1 MNQFPFAYER
11 IQDSSWAYL
20 SSLLMLA
27 LFFKFN
33 RFWAIR
39 NLDLFLLILLA
50 PGIIMVYRGGKM
62 HAANLEASAAVAIT
76 AAANGG
82 DSPPTSQTEP
92 PNGGQGEF
100 PPHEL
105 EPTPVSDLTEG
116 QLLQRRGYIWLF
128 LVGLV
133 FLVRLLLDPML
144 VRRPLLDPN
153 LSVGGLVFL
162 GCTLLVFTIADIV
175 TTRPHG
181 DFVSGAVG
189 AVKLVR
195 REASGDQETLKLREY
210 GPGYRLFHVFGL
222 IPSFS
227 QGRALMDATTE
238 ELENAVAMEIAAK
251 SLIIACQL
259 MIVLGLVSIGA
270 NLFRNVRAGLG
281 MAVIYL
287 MTPYTIFFSAEAM
300 QLLPAALMVWAV
312 ALYQRPLA
320 SGVLL
325 GLAAGVAYYPIFLLP
340 LWISFYWE
348 KGVRR
353 CVLGVV
359 VALVF
364 SIASL
369 LFTSPDAT
377 AFWIQFRG
385 MFAVW
390 LPVMEGLGGLWQLG
404 WDANYRLPI
413 MVGFFVL
420 CISFVFW
427 PLKKDLSTL
436 IAYTAAMMVAV
447 QFWHGWG
454 LGGGLYMAWYLPLAL
469 AAFFRPALSEHLA
482 TTQVRD
488 PITARR
494 KRRVES
500 GPTESE

>member
-50 PGIIMVYRGGKM
+50 PGIIMVYRGGQMDVAKKESTP
-62 HAANLEASAAVAIT
+62 AVTSAAD
-76 AAANGG
+76 AAQLPTSPATPANGG
-82 DSPPTSQTEP
+82 EN
-92 PNGGQGEF
+92 NGPRTVDEM
-100 PPHEL
+100 
-105 EPTPVSDLTEG
+105 EPTPVSVLTAG
-116 QLLQRRGYIWLF
+116 QLVQRSGYVWLF
-128 LVGLV
+128 AVGLI
-133 FLVRLLLDPML
+133 FLVRLLMDPML

-162 GCTLLVFTIADIV
+162 GCTLLFFTIADIV

-181 DFVSGAVG
+181 DFVSGAVS

-195 REASGDQETLKLREY
+195 REASGDQERLKLREF

-227 QGRALMDATTE
+227 RGRELMDATTE

-251 SLIIACQL
+251 SLIITCQL
-259 MIVLGLVSIGA
+259 MIVLGLVSIGVH
-270 NLFRNVRAGLG
+270 LFRNVRTGLG

-300 QLLPAALMVWAV
+300 QLLPAALLVWAV

-320 SGVLL
+320 AGALL

-340 LWISFYWE
+340 LWISFYWD
-348 KGVRR
+348 KGARR
-353 CVLGVV
+353 CVAGVV
-359 VALVF
+359 AALVL

-369 LFTSPDAT
+369 VFTSPDAA
-377 AFWIQFRG
+377 AFWIQVRG

-390 LPVMEGLGGLWQLG
+390 LPVMEGLGGIWQLG

-436 IAYTAAMMVAV
+436 IAYTAAVMVAV

-469 AAFFRPALSEHLA
+469 AAFFRPVLSDHLA
-482 TTQVRD
+482 INQVRE

-494 KRRVES
+494 RKLVETGTS
-500 GPTESE
+500 GTA